1 MLGVFYF
8 MDYEEYLKEVAKQD
22 KIKEAEKERK
32 KKIAK
37 KKFDI
42 YFKKYQANRY
52 KTDDKYRLDNITSR
66 SIRRALKNSSR
77 NKENHWKSILGYT
90 IKELKERLIS
100 TIPKGYDWQDYIN
113 GKLELDHKIPVRYFE
128 YNRKSDIDFK
138 KSWGLDNLRLL
149 PKKLNRI
156 KSGDLNAYK
165 EVECLTVGK

>member
-1 MLGVFYF
+1 MLGVFSF
-8 MDYEEYLKEVAKQD
+8 MEYEEYLKALRKQ
-22 KIKEAEKERK
+22 EKEKETEKARK
-32 KKIAK
+32 KVIAK
-37 KKFDI
+37 RKFDI

-52 KTDDKYRLDNITSR
+52 KTDDKYRVDNIISR
-66 SIRRALKNSSR
+66 SIRRALKNSKG

-90 IKELKERLIS
+90 IKELKEKLIS
-100 TIPKGYDWQDYIN
+100 TIPKGYNWQDYIN
-113 GKLELDHKIPVRYFE
+113 GELELDHKIPVRYFN

-165 EVECLTVGK
+165 EVECMTG